1 MKRKYP
7 EYFRW
12 CIQKKGYLCSGSFG
26 ANYDNNLT
34 ELIRY
39 FGKKGRIHFANVRN
53 IKFHKGRN
61 FDKSSHKTED
71 GSLDIYKIMKAY
83 CDIDFSGYMW
93 PDHGR
98 IIWGEKARPAYGLY
112 DRALAVAYLNGLW
125 EAINK
130 EGGKPKCIQI

>member
-1 MKRKYP
+1 M
-7 EYFRW
+7 
-12 CIQKKGYLCSGSFG
+12 QKKGYLCSGSFG

-71 GSLDIYKIMKAY
+71 GSLDMYKIMKAY
-83 CDIDFSGYMW
+83 CDIDFSGYM
-93 PDHGR
+93 
-98 IIWGEKARPAYGLY
+98 
-112 DRALAVAYLNGLW
+112 
-125 EAINK
+125 
-130 EGGKPKCIQI
+130 